1 MDFSL
6 FGYTFYYLSYQNIA
20 SWNIDDIPQRT
31 QISPRTLFRN
41 FPHTFSAYQLPFLP
55 KATSWQRF
63 SVLSDAKW
71 LFLLSP
77 CLSQIPGFSL
87 NQVLLTG
94 VTAWWALEHGHEM
107 QCGFRT
113 GHWKAQTQKCNIW
126 KGTATTGISPRQ
138 VPSSVDGDSNQ
149 LVAFQCGQ
157 VSNLNLSCNYKIFSL
172 RLYQKL
178 LTDSL
183 KKLILS
189 PSETKDHGKYFLLKG
204 SIFA

>member
-6 FGYTFYYLSYQNIA
+6 FGYTFYYLSYQNTA

-41 FPHTFSAYQLPFLP
+41 FPHTFSEYQLPFLP

-77 CLSQIPGFSL
+77 CLSGIPGFIL

-94 VTAWWALEHGHEM
+94 VTVWWALEHGHKM
-107 QCGFRT
+107 QCGFTT
-113 GHWKAQTQKCNIW
+113 GHWKGQPQNATSGKEQLQQASVPAKFQAPW
-126 KGTATTGISPRQ
+126 METAT
-138 VPSSVDGDSNQ
+138 N
-149 LVAFQCGQ
+149 
-157 VSNLNLSCNYKIFSL
+157 
-172 RLYQKL
+172 
-178 LTDSL
+178 
-183 KKLILS
+183 
-189 PSETKDHGKYFLLKG
+189 
-204 SIFA
+204 